1 MTRALA
7 NQESEVGTKECK
19 TKKGRG
25 PARTTPTLSVIVLFG
40 VVGLG
45 GVLYGLSHPV
55 YDFVEYW
62 SAAHL
67 LVHHQNPY
75 SLGEMFRTEKPLGM
89 SGPVPLMLLSPPWTL
104 AVIAPLGLAHS
115 YIVGWF
121 AWMLVML
128 AAIAISSRLLMDV
141 YFDDLCVPEVSDSNF
156 YRCLFAFTFFPL
168 LLSLKFSQTT
178 PLMLLGLSGFIYS
191 ETRRKPVWAGLFLSI
206 TLIKPHLTYLIWVAL
221 LLWTWK
227 GRRWGVLIG
236 AAASLVFLTALTLPF
251 DPHIIEHYRELASSP
266 YMQLFPSGITWGL
279 RRLLG
284 GIGTFWMEFVPPVA
298 GLAWLAFHWR
308 RHKENWSW
316 KEQAPMLIT
325 VSVLTSAYGWLFDQ
339 TLLALPVIYLAAIQS
354 RLSKRVPRNAI
365 LAYTALNCILMVAWP
380 FPTIGLLPA
389 PIFILVVL
397 ARGKRVKTY
406 PEFDAVGV
414 MTTTKA

>member
-1 MTRALA
+1 MKSAVA
-7 NQESEVGTKECK
+7 NGESEVATKECK
-19 TKKGRG
+19 TKNGRWTTR
-25 PARTTPTLSVIVLFG
+25 PTPTLSVIVLFG
-40 VVGLG
+40 IVGLG

-62 SAAHL
+62 SATHL
-67 LVHHQNPY
+67 LVHHENPY

-104 AVIAPLGLAHS
+104 ALIAPLGLAQS

-121 AWMLVML
+121 IWMLVML

-141 YFDDLCVPEVSDSNF
+141 YFVDLCIPEISDSNF

-178 PLMLLGLSGFIYS
+178 PLMLLGLAGFIYF
-191 ETRRKPVWAGLFLSI
+191 ETRQRPLWAGVFLSL
-206 TLIKPHLTYLIWVAL
+206 TLIKPHLSYLIWVTL

-236 AAASLVFLTALTLPF
+236 ATASLMFLSALTLPL
-251 DPHIIEHYRELASSP
+251 DPHIFQHYRELASSP

-279 RRLLG
+279 RRFLG
-284 GIGTFWMEFVPPVA
+284 GVGTFWLEFVPPVG
-298 GLAWLAFHWR
+298 GLIWLVFHWR

-316 KEQAPMLIT
+316 KEQLPLLIT

-339 TLLALPVIYLAAIQS
+339 TLLALPVIYLAALRS
-354 RLSKRVPRNAI
+354 HLSKRVPRNAV
-365 LAYTALNCILMVAWP
+365 LAYTALNCVLMVTWP

-397 ARGKRVKTY
+397 ARTKRMKIHHDF
-406 PEFDAVGV
+406 EV
-414 MTTTKA
+414 MGAR